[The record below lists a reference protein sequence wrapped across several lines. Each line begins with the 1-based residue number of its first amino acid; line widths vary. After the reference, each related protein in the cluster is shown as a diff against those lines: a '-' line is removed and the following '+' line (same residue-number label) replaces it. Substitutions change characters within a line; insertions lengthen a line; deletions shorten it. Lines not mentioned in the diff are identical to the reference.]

1 MVGCGRYC
9 IIGGSLAHSFQET
22 IVTIG
27 TVGFV
32 VRTIKQKLE
41 VDDILLQSFVVLAL
55 SIFIELFDSSSSED
69 LTPLPSLTESPKDI
83 LQFNAPL
90 LSKPSTPMGS
100 I

>member
-9 IIGGSLAHSFQET
+9 IIGGSLAHNFQET

-41 VDDILLQSFVVLAL
+41 VDDILLQSFVALAL

-69 LTPLPSLTESPKDI
+69 FPSLTGSPKDI

-90 LSKPSTPMGS
+90 LSKPSTPLGS